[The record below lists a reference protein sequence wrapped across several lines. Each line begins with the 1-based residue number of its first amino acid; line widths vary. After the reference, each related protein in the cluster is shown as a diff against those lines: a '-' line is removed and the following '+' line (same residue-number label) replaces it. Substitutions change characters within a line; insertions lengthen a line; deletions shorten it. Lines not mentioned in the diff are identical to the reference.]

1 MADERR
7 GIRLFTSIVVGT
19 DGSPTAAE
27 AVRRAADLARLCGA
41 RLHLVTAFKPLSE
54 LILNPEAVPMD
65 IGSMINPQQ
74 DAVDICEAAAK
85 GIVGDGLKV
94 DVHACPGNAADA
106 LVEVA
111 ERQGADLIVVGNRG
125 MKGTRRMLGSVP
137 NSVSHHA
144 PCTVMI
150 VQTA

>member
-1 MADERR
+1 M
-7 GIRLFTSIVVGT
+7 FTSIVVGT
-19 DGSPTAAE
+19 DGSPTAAA
-27 AVRRAADLARLCGA
+27 AVSRAAELAKLCGA
-41 RLHLVTAFKPLSE
+41 KLHVVTAYRPISE
-54 LILNPEAVPMD
+54 LVFNPEALPVD

-74 DAVDICEAAAK
+74 DATDIAEKATAHLDAT
-85 GIVGDGLKV
+85 
-94 DVHACPGNAADA
+94 VHVCPGSAADA

-111 ERQGADLIVVGNRG
+111 ERENADLIVVGNRG